1 MHLAGGGG
9 GGGGG
14 AGGGGSWGWNPKG
27 YGNKMENESTNHLIY
42 MYDLKLLSKDDG
54 NLKGLL

>member
-1 MHLAGGGG
+1 MKLFLPFYVML
-9 GGGGG
+9 
-14 AGGGGSWGWNPKG
+14 SIELNKTGWNPKG

-42 MYDLKLLSKDDG
+42 MYDLKLRNKDDG